1 MGFPRVYLKSRKF
14 SLFLQAQLDFALNSL
29 EIHKG
34 FLRLFAL
41 NPACACETFVIFFV
55 FRYTLH
61 PLYCIHL
68 YFNGFYHK
76 MQARTQHFC
85 HFPVF
90 SANVFTPGCINAIQ
104 FLQYPLQTLF
114 ESKPF
119 AVTALPVKMRLPR
132 SAERG
137 NREI

>member
-1 MGFPRVYLKSRKF
+1 MQRAFPGIR
-14 SLFLQAQLDFALNSL
+14 
-29 EIHKG
+29 
-34 FLRLFAL
+34 
-41 NPACACETFVIFFV
+41 FF
-55 FRYTLH
+55 Y
-61 PLYCIHL
+61 IHL
-68 YFNGFYHK
+68 YFTGFYSK
-76 MQARTQHFC
+76 MQGCVQHFC
-85 HFPVF
+85 HFSVF
-90 SANVFTPGCINAIQ
+90 SANVLIPGCINAIQ

>member
-1 MGFPRVYLKSRKF
+1 MNVKKADAGRKPAASAF
-14 SLFLQAQLDFALNSL
+14 FTFIYTLLDFTAKCKTERS
-29 EIHKG
+29 I
-34 FLRLFAL
+34 
-41 NPACACETFVIFFV
+41 
-55 FRYTLH
+55 
-61 PLYCIHL
+61 
-68 YFNGFYHK
+68 
-76 MQARTQHFC
+76 FC

-90 SANVFTPGCINAIQ
+90 SANVFIPGCINAIQ

-119 AVTALPVKMRLPR
+119 VVTALPVKMRLPR

>member
-1 MGFPRVYLKSRKF
+1 
-14 SLFLQAQLDFALNSL
+14 
-29 EIHKG
+29 
-34 FLRLFAL
+34 
-41 NPACACETFVIFFV
+41 
-55 FRYTLH
+55 
-61 PLYCIHL
+61 
-68 YFNGFYHK
+68 
-76 MQARTQHFC
+76 MQGCVQHFC

-90 SANVFTPGCINAIQ
+90 SASVLIPSCINAIQ

-119 AVTALPVKMRLPR
+119 VVTTLPVKMRLPR

>member
-1 MGFPRVYLKSRKF
+1 
-14 SLFLQAQLDFALNSL
+14 
-29 EIHKG
+29 
-34 FLRLFAL
+34 
-41 NPACACETFVIFFV
+41 
-55 FRYTLH
+55 
-61 PLYCIHL
+61 
-68 YFNGFYHK
+68 
-76 MQARTQHFC
+76 MQDCVQHFC

-90 SANVFTPGCINAIQ
+90 SANVFIPSCINAIQ

-119 AVTALPVKMRLPR
+119 VVTALSVKMRLPR